1 MDTSNSHSDPGSS
14 PSDSDDHGPELP
26 VPNSIE
32 KGLDDAA
39 APVDESDRETQDTIR
54 SISRLEESN

>member
-1 MDTSNSHSDPGSS
+1 METPSNTSDPASGTSE
-14 PSDSDDHGPELP
+14 SDHDGPELP
-26 VPNSIE
+26 VPAAVE

-39 APVDESDRETQDTIR
+39 VPVDEGDRETQDTIR